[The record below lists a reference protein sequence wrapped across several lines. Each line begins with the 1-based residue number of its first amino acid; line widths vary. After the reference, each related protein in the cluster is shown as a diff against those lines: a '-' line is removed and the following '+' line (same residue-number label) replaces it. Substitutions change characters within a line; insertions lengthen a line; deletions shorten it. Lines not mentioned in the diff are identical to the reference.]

1 MNQFQ
6 RLEREEAYSSQA
18 SWQRQLELEAELS
31 CCNDL
36 ISKSETRIPQIRETV
51 ERVAASI
58 AQNRPVHPTRL
69 ADATR
74 DLEDTQ
80 RALDAYRDHSRCLQS
95 EINSLERP
103 EPLERLKQQ
112 IALSRA
118 SAARL
123 KADRLI
129 GRAIDDLRRMLRE
142 REELSAK
149 MHAAA
154 SAIDLKGDSDFLDEA
169 RFRSLLHSLPSGTV
183 AASEQWAIWFAGA
196 EQNKDRYVVRQ
207 GFTLK
212 ETLASCHFYKTGD
225 SVLLTKEQAA
235 EVIANNSS
243 NVLDRKAVELQLVHK
258 G

>member
-1 MNQFQ
+1 M
-6 RLEREEAYSSQA
+6 EREKAYSSRSQA
-18 SWQRQLELEAELS
+18 GWQRQRELETELER
-31 CCNDL
+31 CANL
-36 ISKSETRIPQIRETV
+36 ISMSESRIPQIKEVV

-58 AQNRPVHPTRL
+58 AKNRPVHPTRL
-69 ADATR
+69 AEATR

-80 RALDAYRDHSRCLQS
+80 RGLDAYRDHSRGLRS

-103 EPLERLKQQ
+103 EPSKVCERLKTQT
-112 IALSRA
+112 ALGRV
-118 SAARL
+118 AAERL

-129 GRAIDDLRRMLRE
+129 GRAIDDLRRMLIE

-154 SAIDLKGDSDFLDEA
+154 SAIDLKGDPDFLDEA
-169 RFRSLLHSLPSGTV
+169 RFRSLLHSLPSGTT

-196 EQNKDRYVVRQ
+196 EQSKDRYVVRRE
-207 GFTLK
+207 FTLK
-212 ETLASCHFYKTGD
+212 ETLADCHFYKTGD

-235 EVIANNSS
+235 EVIADHSS
-243 NVLDRKAVELQLVHK
+243 SFLEHKTVELQLVDK